1 MENGEWLISL
11 LRQTLNLPN
20 PNGSLRATCTAKIQS
35 QKFPKGQGMSL
46 QTINLPKDNTVNLN
60 KVYDAI
66 VVGSGAAGGMAAYVL
81 TFHGMKVLLLEAG
94 KKIDTTQEL
103 KSTEWPY
110 EHPRRGD
117 MPPDR
122 HALTPNEYT
131 IRKPPYAA
139 GIKARHVH
147 NYVQSWSG
155 SDYSKNLVVDEKDHP
170 YTGTN
175 YAWVRSR
182 ALGGKTNI
190 WGRLALRL
198 SDYDFKAASR
208 DGYGENWPIE
218 YKDIAP
224 YYDRVDLLL
233 GISGVKENLPHLP
246 DSIFQ
251 RPVRLNDAEV
261 HLRGSLA
268 KMGRTLT
275 PYRAGV
281 TTDGVKNKYRM
292 RCFSRGACARRAGG
306 CDIHAAFDSPTG
318 LIFPAFDRGNLTIRT
333 NATVSEVLVDTNTGK
348 ARGVAF
354 IDTVTGKNYEAKA
367 KTVVLAAS
375 TLESARLMLL
385 SKSRHHPN
393 GIGNSSGHVGHNFCE
408 HVMGPGVSGIYKQK
422 IGSPRTLDDGRP
434 GGFYLAR
441 FRNLADKHQ
450 KFIRGYGFEG
460 GSGIRMFPGDAIG
473 MTGFGAS
480 YKKKV
485 RDYAGAFVDI
495 GGFGEVLARYE
506 NHVAL
511 DPLVKDRWGIPVLR
525 FNIKFGDN
533 EKKMCEDMAETAQ
546 EMFEAAGIEIVNVNR
561 EILTEGWSIHEL
573 GTARMGNDPKTSVLN
588 QYQQSHDVKN
598 LFVVDGSSHVSAA
611 NQNPTWT
618 IMALAW
624 RSCDYLAEEFKR
636 GNL

>member
-1 MENGEWLISL
+1 
-11 LRQTLNLPN
+11 
-20 PNGSLRATCTAKIQS
+20 
-35 QKFPKGQGMSL
+35 MSL
-46 QTINLPKDNTVNLN
+46 QNVNLPDDKTVNLN
-60 KVYDAI
+60 LVYDAVI
-66 VVGSGAAGGMAAYVL
+66 VGSGAAGGMAAHVL
-81 TFHGMKVLLLEAG
+81 TFHGMKVLMLEAG
-94 KKIDTTQEL
+94 KRIDTTKEL

-110 EHPRRGD
+110 EHPRRGE

-122 HALTPNEYT
+122 HALSFNEYSF
-131 IRKPPYAA
+131 RKPPYAA
-139 GIKARHVH
+139 GIKASHVH
-147 NYVQSWSG
+147 SYVQGWGG
-155 SDYSKNLVVDEKDHP
+155 SDYSKDLVVDEKDHP

-233 GISGVKENLPHLP
+233 GISGVKENLPFLP
-246 DSIFQ
+246 DSLFQ
-251 RPVRLNDAEV
+251 RPVRLNEAEM

-292 RCFSRGACARRAGG
+292 RCFSRGACNRRAGG

-318 LIFPAFDRGNLTIRT
+318 LIFPAFDKGNLTIRT
-333 NATVSEVLVDTNTGK
+333 NATVSQILVDNNTGK

-354 IDTVTGKNYEAKA
+354 TDTVTGKSYEAKA
-367 KTVVLAAS
+367 KVVVLAAS

-385 SKSRHHPN
+385 SKSRQHPN
-393 GIGNSSGHVGHNFCE
+393 GIGNSSTHVGHNFCE
-408 HVMGPGVSGIYKQK
+408 HVMGPGILGIYKNK
-422 IGSPRTLDDGRP
+422 IGAPRTLDDGRP

-441 FRNLADKHQ
+441 FRNLTEKHPQ
-450 KFIRGYGFEG
+450 FIRGYGFEG
-460 GSGIRMFPGDAIG
+460 GSGTTMFPGDAIE
-473 MTGFGAS
+473 MAGFGAG

-485 RDYAGAFVDI
+485 RDYAGAFVDM
-495 GGFGEVLARYE
+495 GAFGEVLSRYE
-506 NHVAL
+506 NFVEL
-511 DPLVKDRWGIPVLR
+511 DPDVKDRWGIPVLR
-525 FNIKFGDN
+525 FHYKFGDN
-533 EKKMCEDMAETAQ
+533 EKKMVQDMAETAQ
-546 EMFEAAGIEIVNVNR
+546 EMFEAAGIEIVHVNKTS
-561 EILTEGWSIHEL
+561 LTEGWSIHEM
-573 GTARMGNDPKTSVLN
+573 GTARMGTSAKTSVLN
-588 QYQQSHDVKN
+588 HYQQSHDVKN

-618 IMALAW
+618 IMALCW
-624 RSCDYLAEEFKR
+624 RSCDYLADQFKR
-636 GNL
+636 GAL